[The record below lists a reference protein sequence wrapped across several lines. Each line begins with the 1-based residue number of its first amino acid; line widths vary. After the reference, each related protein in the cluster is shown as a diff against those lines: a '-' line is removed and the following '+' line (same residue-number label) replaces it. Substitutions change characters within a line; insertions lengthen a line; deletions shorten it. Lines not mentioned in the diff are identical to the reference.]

1 LKLKSTWLVVI
12 AVGLAV
18 FSRFYAFGVLP
29 PQIWFDEI
37 WLSLKARLFLQTG
50 AMPVFYKT
58 FWGGVHP
65 LMVLLTA
72 AVQRLGL
79 NALTAPRV
87 VSAVGGV
94 LCIPLTYLCLSEL
107 WRDTWTPVRRQAT
120 AALAALILSN
130 LLSYVVIGRIGF
142 EPPLAPVFTVGC
154 IWLYHRAQRTGRL
167 AWWTVAGALLGV
179 SQYLSQHMRFLIP
192 LMGLFVLY
200 DGLRCGAGK
209 RKPFIGG
216 VAWFGL
222 AAALVALPL
231 LAFFV
236 REPEWLMARA
246 GIITQ
251 TGDQRRWLFLLD
263 NVRRVALS
271 FIVAGSQGTLENLPG
286 RPLFDVLQMV
296 GFVSGLVWAARG
308 WRNSAVSH
316 KPLAWLAIMAAPS
329 ILTGQAPSFERMAN
343 LMPAAAAVVAIGWA
357 ELWQW
362 VGRRVTL
369 ARWQRWLIPCSWVLV
384 SLGINAYAY
393 WYRYPLSP
401 TLRTDY
407 TAGTTD
413 LMRQLVERSNT
424 EAVFVQRLTGAENAV
439 FPDFFLPNT
448 AVHYLDFQQCLPLTH
463 QRDVRTTYLVMPKR
477 SPEIA
482 KQLTAA
488 YPQAKVIP
496 FASESEWLLDDMTLI
511 EVPPHTPVSLALS
524 PAQARFEP
532 GLDLLGYTWSGPTV
546 RPGQS
551 VFLTLYWRALADLK
565 ADYTALVHVSARS
578 FDAPPIAQR
587 DGQPCQGMYPT
598 SRWRKGDLVPDSFAV
613 TIPTDAPPGEY
624 SLVIGWYSYP
634 SLTRLSLTTAEHPL
648 PEDRAVIAT
657 IRVVP

>member
-37 WLSLKARLFLQTG
+37 WFSLKARLFLQTG

-107 WRDTWTPVRRQAT
+107 WRDTWTPARRQGT
-120 AALAALILSN
+120 AALAVLILSN
-130 LLSYVVIGRIGF
+130 LLSYVVIGRIGL
-142 EPPLAPVFTVGC
+142 EWSLVPLFTVAC
-154 IWLYHRAQRTGRL
+154 IALYHRAQRTRKW
-167 AWWTVAGALLGV
+167 AWWMLAGALLGV

-236 REPEWLMARA
+236 REPQWLVARA

-251 TGDQRRWLFLLD
+251 TGGQRRWLFLLD

-308 WRNSAVSH
+308 WRSSAVSH
-316 KPLAWLAIMAAPS
+316 KLLAWLAIMAAPS

-511 EVPPHTPVSLALS
+511 EVPPHTPISLALS

-532 GLDLLGYTWSGPTV
+532 GLELLGYTWSGPTV

-551 VFLTLYWRALADLK
+551 VFLTLYWRTLADLK
-565 ADYTALVHVSARS
+565 ADYTAFVHVSAGS